1 MLHALM
7 VRIENKLPPE
17 QQSRL
22 RQRQT
27 CTMS

>member
-17 QQSRL
+17 RQSRL
-22 RQRQT
+22 RQLRGKPAQ
-27 CTMS
+27 